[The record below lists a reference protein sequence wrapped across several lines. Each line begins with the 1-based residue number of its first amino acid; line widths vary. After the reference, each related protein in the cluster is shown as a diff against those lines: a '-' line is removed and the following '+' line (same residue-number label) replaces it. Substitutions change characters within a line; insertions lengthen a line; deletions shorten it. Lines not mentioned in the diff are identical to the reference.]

1 MAEIAN
7 DVADGRAQLDP
18 PCDSGEVGAH
28 LRRILD
34 SPHFVHAP
42 QLSHFLEHLV
52 TAALEGR
59 TDDLKEYSLGRDVF
73 RRGESYEP
81 RHDSIVR
88 VQASILR
95 KRLSAYYENT
105 DRAEQLRIDLPKGGY
120 VPQFVPTPLVSPVTE
135 SVTETTPAVGENRT
149 SRRGLLKFAGGFAAG
164 VTAAGAT
171 WLFAGKSPRSSE
183 SQRKNVF
190 SFPARTI
197 SPSVWGPLL
206 NEDLPI
212 QLAFGC
218 PQFFRGSSLYIR
230 DVGINNAEG
239 EATDR
244 KLQEL
249 TRQLGLYL
257 VPAPYTYTG
266 VGEILGIYQ
275 LTQFVTHQGMES
287 HLENIQLLTPES
299 IRNKNLILVSSYRF
313 QTVLDLLS
321 LPKAFVA
328 QFDHGG
334 AFIPLDRRE
343 GEQVRYGPEG
353 SGGISR
359 SYGLISFWTKT
370 ETGGRVLSM
379 SGITSWAT
387 QGTVMYIT
395 GEAYLRDLEHR
406 LAGAFKEDSPGIQ
419 VLVEIQGRDDRAISV
434 HYVTHRVL

>member
-1 MAEIAN
+1 MADYAN
-7 DVADGRAQLDP
+7 DVAKDRAQPAP
-18 PCDSGEVGAH
+18 PCDSFEVSAH

-52 TAALEGR
+52 TATLEGR

-95 KRLSAYYENT
+95 KRLSAYYENC
-105 DRAEQLRIDLPKGGY
+105 DRAEQVRIDLPKGSY
-120 VPQFVPTPLVSPVTE
+120 VPRFVPTPLAFSVTEPVTE
-135 SVTETTPAVGENRT
+135 TPAAVGEIRT
-149 SRRGLLKFAGGFAAG
+149 SRRGMLKFAGGFAAG
-164 VTAAGAT
+164 VATAGAA
-171 WLFAGKSPRSSE
+171 WLFAGRPPLLTE
-183 SQRKNVF
+183 SQRKSVF

-197 SPSVWGPLL
+197 SPLVWAPLL
-206 NEDLPI
+206 NGNLPI

-239 EATDR
+239 EAAAR

-257 VPAPYTYTG
+257 APAPYTYTG

-321 LPKAFVA
+321 LPKAFAA
-328 QFDHGG
+328 QLDHGG
-334 AFIPLDRRE
+334 AFVPLDRRE
-343 GEQVRYGPEG
+343 GEQVRYGPED
-353 SGGISR
+353 SGGVSR
-359 SYGLISFWTKT
+359 SYGLISYWTKP

-395 GEAYLRDLEHR
+395 GEPYLRDLER
-406 LAGAFKEDSPGIQ
+406 RMAGSFKEDSRGVQ